1 MVPHRGAIK
10 ESFRRQGVRCTSQR
24 YAILEYLINHPV
36 HPTAEEIHHAITR
49 RDPRASLATVYKA
62 LHALAEAGL
71 VRELNLGPGPVRFE
85 YAIAR
90 HHHFVCEKCG
100 RAEDLPWFEV
110 PDEPLREAAGGRFVT
125 GYDLVVRGACSRC
138 RAN

>member
-10 ESFRRQGVRCTSQR
+10 ESFRRQGVRCTAQR

-36 HPTAEEIHHAITR
+36 HPTAEEIHRAINK

-62 LHALAEAGL
+62 LHALAESGL
-71 VRELNLGPGPVRFE
+71 IRELNLGSGAARFE

-90 HHHFVCEKCG
+90 HHHFVCAACG
-100 RAEDLPWFEV
+100 RAEDIPWFDI
-110 PDEPLREAAGGRFVT
+110 PGEPLRDAVGARLVT
-125 GYDLVVRGACSRC
+125 GCELVVRGACERC
-138 RAN
+138 RTN